1 MSKKIATSGTIV
13 APSVPPQAGFYESL
27 LFLDENSYFH
37 DTQNYVT
44 AMARAGLRCV
54 NSRSDATP
62 IYAVHGH
69 QDGLFN
75 DGVSPLGRDLLQI
88 LAYEGFEGEVRD
100 PDEGVVYILSGGS
113 LLTHAYSRD
122 EDESFVQTAAMPMV
136 A

>member
-54 NSRSDATP
+54 NSRSGATP

-100 PDEGVVYILSGGS
+100 AGAETVFILSGGN
-113 LLTHAYSRD
+113 LLTHAYSPD
-122 EDESFVQTAAMPMV
+122 EDESFVQTVPMTMV

>member
-1 MSKKIATSGTIV
+1 MSKKIAMSGTIM
-13 APSVPPQAGFYESL
+13 APTVPPQAGFYESL

-54 NSRSDATP
+54 NSRSGATP
-62 IYAVHGH
+62 IYAIHCH

-75 DGVSPLGRDLLQI
+75 DGVTPLGRDLLQI
-88 LAYEGFEGEVRD
+88 LACEGFEGEVRD
-100 PDEGVVYILSGGS
+100 PDEGMVYILSGGN
-113 LLTHAYSRD
+113 LLTHAYSSD
-122 EDESFVQTAAMPMV
+122 EDSFGQTTAMPMV